1 MLFEYALAGIST
13 VGLTIY
19 LLYALIRPD
28 RF

>member
-1 MLFEYALAGIST
+1 MAFDFVIGGFVA
-13 VGLTIY
+13 VGLTCY

>member
-1 MLFEYALAGIST
+1 MLFEYALAGMAT

-19 LLYALIRPD
+19 LFYALIRPD